1 MFFVWHLMSIFALRK
16 TDVTSRLVKIMRELT
31 GVQHQIIK
39 CILLIIFTFGIS
51 VSPLM
56 AAADPNAEAEEL
68 NVGEL
73 IFEHVLD
80 AHDWHI
86 LTWNGHHVSIPLP
99 VILYSPEKGLDVF
112 MSSKF
117 HHGHSSYNGYKLEH
131 GHIISEDGSK
141 FYDFSITKT
150 VAAIFISIIFL
161 CWIFITA
168 AKSYST
174 NKGKAPKGIQ
184 SVIEPLVIF
193 VRDDIAKPSIGDDYH
208 KYMPFL
214 LSIFFFIWI
223 NNMLGLIPIF
233 PGGANVTGNIAVT
246 MVLAIFTFVITTINT
261 NKGYWV
267 HIFNTPGVPWWLKF
281 PVPLMPI
288 IEIFG
293 VFSKPFVLML
303 RLFANIT
310 AGHMIIL
317 VFVSMIFIFG
327 NMNVW
332 AGYGTSVVSMLFSA
346 ALSLLEILVAFLQA
360 YVFTLLSAIYFG
372 MAKVE
377 EHH

>member
-1 MFFVWHLMSIFALRK
+1 MSIFALRK
-16 TDVTSRLVKIMRELT
+16 TDVTSRVVKMMRVIECIQSYLNR
-31 GVQHQIIK
+31 
-39 CILLIIFTFGIS
+39 CILLIFFIFGLSISEVFGT
-51 VSPLM
+51 
-56 AAADPNAEAEEL
+56 ADPEGNKEESEEL

-86 LTWNGHHVSIPLP
+86 LTWKGHHVSIPLP
-99 VILYSPEKGLDVF
+99 VILYSPGKGLEVF
-112 MSSKF
+112 MSSQF
-117 HHGHSSYNGYKLEH
+117 HHGHAGYNGYKLED
-131 GHIISEDGSK
+131 GNIVAEDGAL
-141 FYDFSITKT
+141 FYDLSITKT
-150 VAAIFISIIFL
+150 VAAIFISIVFM
-161 CWIFITA
+161 CWIFIA
-168 AKSYST
+168 VGKSYT
-174 NKGKAPKGIQ
+174 RNKGQAPKGIQ

-193 VRDDIAKPSIGDDYH
+193 VRDDIAKPSIGEDYF

-214 LSIFFFIWI
+214 LTAFFFIWI
-223 NNMLGLIPIF
+223 NNTLGLIPIF

-246 MVLAIFTFVITTINT
+246 MVLALFTFVITTINT
-261 NKGYWV
+261 NKGYWI
-267 HIFNTPGVPWWLKF
+267 HIINMPGVPWWLKF

-293 VFSKPFVLML
+293 IFSKPFVLML

-327 NMNVW
+327 SMNIW
-332 AGYGTSVVSMLFSA
+332 AGFGTSVISMLFSTA
-346 ALSLLEILVAFLQA
+346 MLLLEILVAFLQA

-377 EHH
+377 DHH

>member
-1 MFFVWHLMSIFALRK
+1 
-16 TDVTSRLVKIMRELT
+16 MRNLP
-31 GVQHQIIK
+31 GAQHQLIK
-39 CILLIIFTFGIS
+39 CILLIVFTFGIS
-51 VSPLM
+51 ASSVN
-56 AAADPNAEAEEL
+56 AAADPEEGAEEL

-80 AHDWHI
+80 APDWHI
-86 LTWNGHHVSIPLP
+86 LTWNGHHISIPLP

-131 GHIISEDGSK
+131 GHIVAEDGSK
-141 FYDFSITKT
+141 FYDLSITKT
-150 VAAIFISIIFL
+150 VAAIFISIILL

-168 AKSYST
+168 AKAYRD
-174 NKGKAPKGIQ
+174 NAGKAPKGVQ
-184 SVIEPLVIF
+184 SVIEPLVVF
-193 VRDDIAKPSIGDDYH
+193 VRDDIAKPSIGEDYV

-214 LSIFFFIWI
+214 LTVFFFIWI

-246 MVLAIFTFVITTINT
+246 LVLAVFTFVITTINT

-327 NMNVW
+327 SMNVW

>member
-1 MFFVWHLMSIFALRK
+1 MQKLQR
-16 TDVTSRLVKIMRELT
+16 
-31 GVQHQIIK
+31 VQHHLIQ
-39 CILLIIFTFGIS
+39 CILLIIFTFGLS
-51 VSPLM
+51 VYPLS
-56 AAADPNAEAEEL
+56 AASDSEQEPAEL

-86 LTWNGHHVSIPLP
+86 LTWKGHHISIPLP

-112 MSSKF
+112 ISSKF
-117 HHGHSSYNGYKLEH
+117 HHGHSSYQGYKLEH
-131 GHIISEDGSK
+131 GHILSEDGSK

-150 VAAIFISIIFL
+150 VAAIIISIILL

-168 AKSYST
+168 AKSYTT

-193 VRDDIAKPSIGDDYH
+193 VRDDIAKPSIGDGYI

-214 LSIFFFIWI
+214 LTVFFFIWI
-223 NNMLGLIPIF
+223 NNTLGLVPIF
-233 PGGANVTGNIAVT
+233 PGGANVTGNIAIT

-261 NKGYWV
+261 SKGYWV
-267 HIFNTPGVPWWLKF
+267 HIVNTPGVPWWLKF

-303 RLFANIT
+303 RLFANIS

-317 VFVSMIFIFG
+317 VFISMIFIFG
-327 NMNVW
+327 NINIW
-332 AGYGTSVVSMLFSA
+332 AGYGTSVVSILFSA

-360 YVFTLLSAIYFG
+360 YVFTLLSALYFG

-377 EHH
+377 DHH

>member
-1 MFFVWHLMSIFALRK
+1 L
-16 TDVTSRLVKIMRELT
+16 
-31 GVQHQIIK
+31 
-39 CILLIIFTFGIS
+39 TFGLS
-51 VSPLM
+51 FPVLSS
-56 AAADPNAEAEEL
+56 AADSSESEEQEL
-68 NVGEL
+68 EVGDL

-86 LTWNGHHVSIPLP
+86 LTWKGHHISIPLP
-99 VILYSPEKGLDVF
+99 VILFNPDKGLDIF
-112 MSSKF
+112 LSSKF
-117 HHGHSSYNGYKLEH
+117 HHGHSSYSGYKLEH
-131 GHIISEDGSK
+131 GHIVSEDGSE
-141 FYDFSITKT
+141 FYDLSITKI
-150 VAAIFISIIFL
+150 VAAIIISIILL
-161 CWIFITA
+161 CWIFISVGKAYT
-168 AKSYST
+168 S
-174 NKGKAPKGIQ
+174 NKGKAPKGLQ
-184 SVIEPLVIF
+184 SVVEPLVIF
-193 VRDDIAKPSIGDDYH
+193 VRDDIAKPSIGEGYV

-214 LSIFFFIWI
+214 LTVFFFIWI
-223 NNMLGLIPIF
+223 NNMLGLIHIL

-246 MVLAIFTFVITTINT
+246 MVLALFTFVITTINT

-281 PVPLMPI
+281 PIPLMPI

-327 NMNVW
+327 SMNIW

-346 ALSLLEILVAFLQA
+346 ALSMLEILVAFLQA

-372 MAKVE
+372 MAKVDD
-377 EHH
+377 HH

>member
-1 MFFVWHLMSIFALRK
+1 MRIFESIQSHFIR
-16 TDVTSRLVKIMRELT
+16 R
-31 GVQHQIIK
+31 
-39 CILLIIFTFGIS
+39 ILLIIFTFGLTIS
-51 VSPLM
+51 GVFAM
-56 AAADPNAEAEEL
+56 ADPENTHEETEEL

-86 LTWNGHHVSIPLP
+86 LTWKGHHVSIPLP
-99 VILYSPEKGLDVF
+99 VILYSPGKGLEVF
-112 MSSKF
+112 MSSQF
-117 HHGHSSYNGYKLEH
+117 HHGHSGYNGYKLED
-131 GHIISEDGSK
+131 GNIVAEDGSA
-141 FYDFSITKT
+141 FYDLSITKT
-150 VAAIFISIIFL
+150 VAAIMISILLL
-161 CWIFITA
+161 CVVLITVGNA
-168 AKSYST
+168 YSR
-174 NKGKAPKGIQ
+174 NKGQAPKGIQ

-193 VRDDIAKPSIGDDYH
+193 IRDDIAKPSIGEDYFR
-208 KYMPFL
+208 YMPFL
-214 LSIFFFIWI
+214 LTAFFFIWI
-223 NNMLGLIPIF
+223 NNMMGLIPIF

-246 MVLAIFTFVITTINT
+246 LVLALFTFVITAINT
-261 NKGYWV
+261 NKQYWI
-267 HIFNTPGVPWWLKF
+267 HLFNMPGVPWWLKF
-281 PVPLMPI
+281 PIPLMPI

-327 NMNVW
+327 NMNMWV
-332 AGYGTSVVSMLFSA
+332 GYGTAVVSTLFSA
-346 ALSLLEILVAFLQA
+346 AMLLLEILVAFLQA

>member
-1 MFFVWHLMSIFALRK
+1 MGKIQGSSHHLLR
-16 TDVTSRLVKIMRELT
+16 S
-31 GVQHQIIK
+31 
-39 CILLIIFTFGIS
+39 ILLIIFMFGLS
-51 VSPLM
+51 VSAVS
-56 AAADPNAEAEEL
+56 AASDDDVKEEEL
-68 NVGEL
+68 VVGDL

-80 AHDWHI
+80 APDWHI
-86 LTWNGHHVSIPLP
+86 LTWQGHHISIPLP
-99 VILYSPEKGLDVF
+99 VILYNKEKGLDVF
-112 MSSKF
+112 MSSQF
-117 HHGHSSYNGYKLEH
+117 HHGQSSHNGYKLEH
-131 GHIISEDGSK
+131 GHIISEDGSE

-150 VAAIFISIIFL
+150 VAAIIISIVLL
-161 CWIFITA
+161 CLIFITA
-168 AKSYST
+168 AKAYTT
-174 NKGKAPKGIQ
+174 NKGKAPSGIQ

-193 VRDDIAKPSIGDDYH
+193 VRDDIARPSIGEDYV

-214 LSIFFFIWI
+214 LTVFFFIWI
-223 NNMLGLIPIF
+223 NNTLGLIPIF

-246 MVLAIFTFVITTINT
+246 MVLAIFTFIITTINT
-261 NKGYWV
+261 NKGYWI

-327 NMNVW
+327 SMNVW

-377 EHH
+377 DHH

>member
-1 MFFVWHLMSIFALRK
+1 MHKFSGIPVCFTR
-16 TDVTSRLVKIMRELT
+16 
-31 GVQHQIIK
+31 
-39 CILLIIFTFGIS
+39 CILLIIFTFG
-51 VSPLM
+51 VSFAALST
-56 AAADPNAEAEEL
+56 AADTTQVKKEEL
-68 NVGEL
+68 SVGDL

-86 LTWNGHHVSIPLP
+86 LTWKGHHISIPLP
-99 VILYSPEKGLDVF
+99 VILYNTEKGLDIF

-117 HHGHSSYNGYKLEH
+117 HHGHDSYNGYRLEH

-141 FYDFSITKT
+141 FYDLSITKT
-150 VAAIFISIIFL
+150 VAAIIISIVLL
-161 CWIFITA
+161 CAIFITA
-168 AKSYST
+168 AKSFT
-174 NKGKAPKGIQ
+174 RNKGKAPSGIQ

-193 VRDDIAKPSIGDDYH
+193 VRDDIAKPSIGDDYLR
-208 KYMPFL
+208 YMPFL
-214 LSIFFFIWI
+214 LTVFFFIWI

-246 MVLAIFTFVITTINT
+246 MVLAIFTFIITTINT

-327 NMNVW
+327 GMNVW

-372 MAKVE
+372 MAKVDD
-377 EHH
+377 HH

>member
-1 MFFVWHLMSIFALRK
+1 
-16 TDVTSRLVKIMRELT
+16 MREF
-31 GVQHQIIK
+31 HSIK
-39 CILLIIFTFGIS
+39 NHLIKYILLIIFTFGLTIPGIS
-51 VSPLM
+51 TP
-56 AAADPNAEAEEL
+56 ADPEEPDEKSEEL

-73 IFEHVLD
+73 IFDHVLD

-86 LTWNGHHVSIPLP
+86 LTWNGHDISIPLP
-99 VILYSPEKGLDVF
+99 VLLYSPNKGLNIF

-117 HHGHSSYNGYKLEH
+117 QHGHASYRGYKLED
-131 GHIISEDGSK
+131 GDIISEDGSS
-141 FYDFSITKT
+141 FYDLSITKT
-150 VAAIFISIIFL
+150 VAATFISILLL
-161 CWIFITA
+161 CWLFIAVGKAYTR
-168 AKSYST
+168 
-174 NKGKAPKGIQ
+174 NKGRAPKGIQ
-184 SVIEPLVIF
+184 SVIEPLVLF
-193 VRDDIAKPSIGDDYH
+193 VRDDIARPSIGANYF

-214 LSIFFFIWI
+214 LTVFFFIWI

-246 MVLAIFTFVITTINT
+246 MVLAIFTFVITTVNT

-281 PVPLMPI
+281 PIPLMPI

-327 NMNVW
+327 GMNIW
-332 AGYGTSVVSMLFSA
+332 AGYGTSVVSMLFSS
-346 ALSLLEILVAFLQA
+346 ALLLLEILVAFLQA

-377 EHH
+377 DHH

>member
-1 MFFVWHLMSIFALRK
+1 MRIFESIQSHLSRSIVLIIFIFAL
-16 TDVTSRLVKIMRELT
+16 TIS
-31 GVQHQIIK
+31 GV
-39 CILLIIFTFGIS
+39 FGS
-51 VSPLM
+51 
-56 AAADPNAEAEEL
+56 ADPDGTHEETEEL

-86 LTWNGHHVSIPLP
+86 LTWKGHHVSIPLP
-99 VILYSPEKGLDVF
+99 VILYSPGKGLEVF
-112 MSSKF
+112 MSSRF
-117 HHGHSSYNGYKLEH
+117 HHGHAGYNGYKLE
-131 GHIISEDGSK
+131 DGNIVAENGTL
-141 FYDFSITKT
+141 FYDLSITKT
-150 VAAIFISIIFL
+150 VAAIMISILLL
-161 CWIFITA
+161 CWLLISAGNAYTR
-168 AKSYST
+168 
-174 NKGKAPKGIQ
+174 NKGQAPKGIQ

-193 VRDDIAKPSIGDDYH
+193 VRDDIAKPSIGEDYFR
-208 KYMPFL
+208 YMPYL
-214 LSIFFFIWI
+214 LTVFFFIWI

-246 MVLAIFTFVITTINT
+246 MVLAVFTFVITTINT

-267 HIFNTPGVPWWLKF
+267 HLFNMPGVPWWLKF
-281 PVPLMPI
+281 PIPLMPI

-327 NMNVW
+327 NMNIWV
-332 AGYGTSVVSMLFSA
+332 GYGTSVVSVIFSTAMLM
-346 ALSLLEILVAFLQA
+346 LELLVAFLQA

-377 EHH
+377 DHHE